1 MTVEEFEEKYKTLQ
15 KEGIELY
22 EAMKPLL
29 ARLKSLAQRSLS
41 LYRSADNDKGI
52 YRKEKRYLYDGRAED
67 SWEPDGWNYDLM
79 FRLSD
84 MEWIRDNV
92 RGVSNCLYN
101 LKHTPFRKRQ
111 KKGKKTNA
119 N

>member
-1 MTVEEFEEKYKTLQ
+1 MTVEEFEEKYNSLH

-52 YRKEKRYLYDGRAED
+52 YRKEKRYLYDGRTED

-101 LKHTPFRKRQ
+101 LKHTPFRKGRRVN
-111 KKGKKTNA
+111 KHDK
-119 N
+119 